1 MAPTPRSQHPAIG
14 RSAILGTSPAVRTFK
29 ASFVSILAALAMAIG
44 GPAAVQAQA
53 WPSRPITLVVAF
65 TPGAA
70 SDYTARII
78 AQGLSEVLGQPVVV
92 ESKPGGG
99 GAIASTAV
107 AKALPDGY
115 TLLITT
121 IGPAVLRPLID
132 HQLSYDAV
140 ADFTPIVL
148 VGDTPNVLVTGPTT
162 NFGSVQ
168 EVVAFAKQN
177 PGRLTIAHP
186 GVGTMGHLTAL
197 LFAAEAGIGANFV
210 AYRGSSAILSDLVG
224 GHIDLGS
231 IAYSSGTSAARI
243 LAVTTEERLPLLPSI
258 PTMRE
263 CNLPDVIGSTWH
275 GIFAPAGLAADVASR
290 LNAAANAFLDKAET
304 RQRLGA
310 IGYRVF
316 GGPPERLRDR
326 MSADRAKWSAVIRAA
341 KIAIDP

>member
-1 MAPTPRSQHPAIG
+1 M
-14 RSAILGTSPAVRTFK
+14 RTFK
-29 ASFVSILAALAMAIG
+29 ASFVSILAALAIAIG
-44 GPAAVQAQA
+44 GAAAAQAQA

-65 TPGAA
+65 TAGAA
-70 SDYTARII
+70 SDYIARAI
-78 AQGLSEVLGQPVVV
+78 AQGLSQVLGQPVVV

-107 AKALPDGY
+107 ARAPPDGY

-148 VGDTPNVLVTGPTT
+148 VGDTPNVLVTGPTSH
-162 NFGSVQ
+162 FDSVQ
-168 EVVAFAKQN
+168 EVVAYAKQN
-177 PGRLTIAHP
+177 PGRLTIGHP

-197 LFAAEAGIGANFV
+197 LFAAEAGINANFV

-224 GHIDLGS
+224 GHIDIGS
-231 IAYSSGTSAARI
+231 IAYSGGTSAARI
-243 LAVTTEERLPLLPSI
+243 LAVTTEERLPFLPSI

-263 CNLPDVIGSTWH
+263 SNLPEVIGSTWH

-310 IGYRVF
+310 IGYRVL
-316 GGPPERLRDR
+316 GGPQERLRDR
-326 MSADRAKWSAVIRAA
+326 MSADRAKWSVVISAA

>member
-1 MAPTPRSQHPAIG
+1 M
-14 RSAILGTSPAVRTFK
+14 RTFK
-29 ASFVSILAALAMAIG
+29 ASFVSILVALAMAIG

-92 ESKPGGG
+92 ESKTEGG

-115 TLLITT
+115 ILLITT

-148 VGDTPNVLVTGPTT
+148 VGDTPNVLVTGPTST
-162 NFGSVQ
+162 FGTVQ
-168 EVVAFAKQN
+168 EVIAYTKQN

-197 LFAAEAGIGANFV
+197 LFAAQAGIGANFV

-263 CNLPDVIGSTWH
+263 CNLPNVIGSTWH
-275 GIFAPAGLAADVASR
+275 GIFAPAGLAACR
-290 LNAAANAFLDKAET
+290 T
-304 RQRLGA
+304 
-310 IGYRVF
+310 
-316 GGPPERLRDR
+316 
-326 MSADRAKWSAVIRAA
+326 
-341 KIAIDP
+341 